1 MALVTSRGSGNS
13 VAKHAGVLRKAL
25 LAIFLLGA
33 LGAGIELILLEH
45 YAELAQLIP
54 LGAMLVGLAVLAMWF
69 LTRAPVVLRVFQ
81 VFMLLFCLVGIVGIY
96 LHYESN
102 VEFELEMNPSAMG
115 WPLIWASLTGAMPA
129 LAPGTMIH
137 LGLVGLLYTYRHP
150 AFVGSGAKES
160 KSSEDGV
167 EHEE

>member
-1 MALVTSRGSGNS
+1 MALVTSCGSDNPA
-13 VAKHAGVLRKAL
+13 AKYAGILRKAL

-33 LGAGIELILLEH
+33 LGAGMELILLEH

-69 LTRAPVVLRVFQ
+69 LTRAPVVLRVFR
-81 VFMLLFCLVGIVGIY
+81 VFMLLFCLVGIAGIY

-102 VEFELEMNPSAMG
+102 VEFELEMNPAAMG

-150 AFVGSGAKES
+150 VLVGSTAKES
-160 KSSEDGV
+160 KSSEDGI

>member
-1 MALVTSRGSGNS
+1 MALVTSRGPGIS
-13 VAKHAGVLRKAL
+13 VAKHAGILRKAL
-25 LAIFLLGA
+25 LAIFLLGT
-33 LGAGIELILLEH
+33 LGAGIELVLLEH

-54 LGAMLVGLAVLAMWF
+54 LGAMLAGLVVLAMWF
-69 LTRAPVVLRVFQ
+69 LTRAPIVLRVLQ

-102 VEFELEMNPSAMG
+102 VEFELEMNPSATG

-150 AFVGSGAKES
+150 GFVGAGAKEP
-160 KSSEDGV
+160 KSPEDGA